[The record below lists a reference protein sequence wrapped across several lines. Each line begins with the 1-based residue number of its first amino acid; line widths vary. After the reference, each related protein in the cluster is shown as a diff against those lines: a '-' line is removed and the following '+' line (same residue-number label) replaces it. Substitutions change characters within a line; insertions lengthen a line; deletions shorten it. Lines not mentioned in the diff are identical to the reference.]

1 MNDIDMQGNKV
12 RNYAEMEGL
21 SIKKKKK
28 MKTSKILKKKKNDK
42 KIIKGKNKENKTAD
56 KKTIKKKKGKKKNMD
71 NKEINISEEENS
83 TIDNPQYFS
92 DTYSSNSNS
101 NFIYEKK
108 KNKKKITYDN
118 EENKYSSTK
127 FINFLKDYN
136 ENDGKNNKKNMNNV
150 ESRELGNDDDDDNN
164 SVYNYLPQNN
174 DIYKINGNV
183 ETLDITDLIGLD
195 NNILENNIVKDI
207 YSLKSDKKSKNR
219 HISVLEEQRI
229 NSQMTYI
236 KNVQDLNKINKS
248 YNILQNSWRIMFGQ
262 NKDENITS
270 EEYINKNLLKRHNN
284 LSTKN
289 IPDNDMNVI
298 DNKNVAESVDE
309 KNNVFDFEEEMKKNL
324 EKSKMLIVSDDILKS
339 EKEKKREQ
347 SKKIAQLK
355 SLLAMERKKHALR
368 KHIKSKSYR
377 KYLRIKEKKEHEK
390 MWDKLY
396 SEHPELAMNISN
408 YEDEYAKKRNV
419 INNVKKKRKIFNLL
433 NRYKNEELKKEMLK
447 SFQMDKEE
455 KNMLKKIVQKTA
467 IQQDIGEG
475 YSFDNINSKHQEI
488 ENTITSNDS
497 EFDEKNEEDII
508 DIENERAKNVKKEL
522 KKRNLLRFSFMKN
535 AEEKKKNDKIYK
547 KRKQLLEKAE
557 NKRDENDSLLNSSD
571 DENDQNNQSDQNE
584 VSLVETTEISKLSSK
599 EVEKAKLQ
607 LKEDMDLGNMLRKN
621 AVLNTNNIIN
631 LDFELNE
638 TEIEEPDVKDVENNN
653 TEEKKEEKTNNEKDK
668 IKEKKI
674 NDLVD
679 IDKINDEDILKQ
691 YGEKIT
697 VYNFENNIYE
707 NYININDTI
716 NNRENEELFELSD
729 SEKITGEE
737 LNVNEWCNYNT
748 LIERE
753 QNIIKKEKEIIEKKK
768 NMPLH
773 TINVLNKKDK
783 KFDVY
788 YVDKIPYPYEKNEYE
803 KSLNININKEV
814 NDISAFNK
822 LIAPQMT
829 NKIGNI
835 ISPLVHN
842 PFEIANILT
851 LRKKKN
857 KAKL

>member
-1 MNDIDMQGNKV
+1 MNDIDIREDKLTSYV
-12 RNYAEMEGL
+12 EMDPL

-28 MKTSKILKKKKNDK
+28 KKNSKILKKNKANKIGDK
-42 KIIKGKNKENKTAD
+42 K
-56 KKTIKKKKGKKKNMD
+56 IKKKKKKQKKLD
-71 NKEINISEEENS
+71 NEVNISEEENS
-83 TIDNPQYFS
+83 TTDNPQHFS
-92 DTYSSNSNS
+92 DTQSD
-101 NFIYEKK
+101 FPQKK
-108 KNKKKITYDN
+108 KKKKKKKITHDD
-118 EENKYSSTK
+118 EESKYSSAK

-136 ENDGKNNKKNMNNV
+136 ENEGKKNKKNMNNV
-150 ESRELGNDDDDDNN
+150 ESDESGEDGDDD

-174 DIYKINGNV
+174 DIYKINGNG
-183 ETLDITDLIGLD
+183 ESLDITDLIGLD
-195 NNILENNIVKDI
+195 DNILENHIVKDI
-207 YSLKSDKKSKNR
+207 YSLKSDKKNKNR
-219 HISVLEEQRI
+219 HMSVLEEQKI
-229 NSQMTYI
+229 NSQMTYV
-236 KNVQDLNKINKS
+236 KNVEDLNKINKS
-248 YNILQNSWRIMFGQ
+248 YNILQNSWRIMFGHS
-262 NKDENITS
+262 KDENITS
-270 EEYINKNLLKRHNN
+270 EEYINKNLLKRNNN
-284 LSTKN
+284 LN
-289 IPDNDMNVI
+289 
-298 DNKNVAESVDE
+298 NKNVLDNEINNGENVLVKDNQMNTP
-309 KNNVFDFEEEMKKNL
+309 KQFNVFDFEEEMKKNL

-396 SEHPELAMNISN
+396 SEHPELAINISN
-408 YEDEYAKKRNV
+408 YEDEYAKKRNL

-455 KNMLKKIVQKTA
+455 KNMLKKVVQKTA
-467 IQQDIGEG
+467 IQQGIGEEYTFG
-475 YSFDNINSKHQEI
+475 NINSKHQEI
-488 ENTITSNDS
+488 ENNTISNDS
-497 EFDEKNEEDII
+497 ESDQNNEENIV
-508 DIENERAKNVKKEL
+508 DIENEQAKNVKKEL

-535 AEEKKKNDKIYK
+535 AEEKKKNDQIYK

-557 NKRDENDSLLNSSD
+557 NKKDENDSLLNSSD
-571 DENDQNNQSDQNE
+571 DESEQNSQPDQND
-584 VSLVETTEISKLSSK
+584 VSLLETPQISKLSSK

-607 LKEDMDLGNMLRKN
+607 LKEDVDLGNMLRKN
-621 AVLNTNNIIN
+621 SVLNTNNVIN

-638 TEIEEPDVKDVENNN
+638 VENGDD
-653 TEEKKEEKTNNEKDK
+653 ERVDEKVDEKADEMADEKAGEKAGEKTDEKTNKAKD
-668 IKEKKI
+668 KKI

-679 IDKINDEDILKQ
+679 IDKINDEDVLKQ
-691 YGEKIT
+691 YGEKLT

-707 NYININDTI
+707 DYININDTI
-716 NNRENEELFELSD
+716 NNREDEELFELSD
-729 SEKITGEE
+729 SEKITGEQ

-803 KSLNININKEV
+803 KTLNININKEV
-814 NDISAFNK
+814 NDISTFKK

-829 NKIGNI
+829 NKVGNI
-835 ISPLVHN
+835 VSPLVHN

>member
-1 MNDIDMQGNKV
+1 
-12 RNYAEMEGL
+12 
-21 SIKKKKK
+21 KKKKK
-28 MKTSKILKKKKNDK
+28 KKK
-42 KIIKGKNKENKTAD
+42 
-56 KKTIKKKKGKKKNMD
+56 
-71 NKEINISEEENS
+71 
-83 TIDNPQYFS
+83 
-92 DTYSSNSNS
+92 
-101 NFIYEKK
+101 
-108 KNKKKITYDN
+108 KKKITHDD
-118 EENKYSSTK
+118 EESKYSSAK

-136 ENDGKNNKKNMNNV
+136 ENEGKKNKKNMNNV
-150 ESRELGNDDDDDNN
+150 ESDESGEDGDDD

-174 DIYKINGNV
+174 DIYKINGNG
-183 ETLDITDLIGLD
+183 ESLDITDLIGLD
-195 NNILENNIVKDI
+195 DNILENHIVKDI
-207 YSLKSDKKSKNR
+207 YSLKSDKKNKNR
-219 HISVLEEQRI
+219 HMSVLEEQKI
-229 NSQMTYI
+229 NSQMTYV
-236 KNVQDLNKINKS
+236 KNVEDLNKINKS
-248 YNILQNSWRIMFGQ
+248 YNILQNSWRIMFGHS
-262 NKDENITS
+262 KDENITS
-270 EEYINKNLLKRHNN
+270 EEYINKNLLKRNN
-284 LSTKN
+284 N
-289 IPDNDMNVI
+289 INNKKVLDNEINNGENVLVKDNQMNTP
-298 DNKNVAESVDE
+298 KQF
-309 KNNVFDFEEEMKKNL
+309 NVFDFEEEMKKNL

-347 SKKIAQLK
+347 AKKIAQLK

-396 SEHPELAMNISN
+396 SEHPELAINISN
-408 YEDEYAKKRNV
+408 YEDEYAKKRNL

-455 KNMLKKIVQKTA
+455 KNMLKKVVQKTA
-467 IQQDIGEG
+467 IQQGIGEEYTFG
-475 YSFDNINSKHQEI
+475 NINSKHQEI
-488 ENTITSNDS
+488 ENNTISNDS
-497 EFDEKNEEDII
+497 ESDQNNEENIV
-508 DIENERAKNVKKEL
+508 DIENEQAKNVKKEL

-535 AEEKKKNDKIYK
+535 AEEKKKNDQIYK

-557 NKRDENDSLLNSSD
+557 NKKDENDSLLNSSD
-571 DENDQNNQSDQNE
+571 DESEQNSQPDQNE
-584 VSLVETTEISKLSSK
+584 VSLLETPQISKLSSK

-607 LKEDMDLGNMLRKN
+607 LKEDVDLGNMLRKN
-621 AVLNTNNIIN
+621 SVLNTNNVIS

-638 TEIEEPDVKDVENNN
+638 VENGA
-653 TEEKKEEKTNNEKDK
+653 EEMADEKAGEMADEMADEKADEMADEKADEMVGEKTDEMVGEKTDEKTNKAKDK
-668 IKEKKI
+668 VKDKKI

-679 IDKINDEDILKQ
+679 IDKINDEDVLKQ
-691 YGEKIT
+691 YGEKLT

-707 NYININDTI
+707 DYININDTI
-716 NNRENEELFELSD
+716 NNREDEELFELSD
-729 SEKITGEE
+729 SEKITGEQ

-803 KSLNININKEV
+803 KTLNININKEV
-814 NDISAFNK
+814 NDISTFKK

-829 NKIGNI
+829 NKVGNI
-835 ISPLVHN
+835 VSPLVHN

>member
-1 MNDIDMQGNKV
+1 MNDIDIREDKLTSYV
-12 RNYAEMEGL
+12 EMDPL

-28 MKTSKILKKKKNDK
+28 KKNSKILKKNKANKIGDK
-42 KIIKGKNKENKTAD
+42 K
-56 KKTIKKKKGKKKNMD
+56 IKKKKKKQKKLD
-71 NKEINISEEENS
+71 NEVNISEEENS
-83 TIDNPQYFS
+83 TTDNPQHFS
-92 DTYSSNSNS
+92 DTQSGYSNSD
-101 NFIYEKK
+101 FTYKEKK
-108 KNKKKITYDN
+108 KKKKIKHDD
-118 EENKYSSTK
+118 EESKYSSAK

-136 ENDGKNNKKNMNNV
+136 ENEGKKNKKNMNNV
-150 ESRELGNDDDDDNN
+150 ESDESGEDGDDD

-174 DIYKINGNV
+174 DIYKINGNG
-183 ETLDITDLIGLD
+183 ESLDITDLIGLD
-195 NNILENNIVKDI
+195 DNILENHIVKDI
-207 YSLKSDKKSKNR
+207 YSLKSDKKNKNR
-219 HISVLEEQRI
+219 HMSVLEEQKI
-229 NSQMTYI
+229 NSQMTYV
-236 KNVQDLNKINKS
+236 KNVEDLNKINKS
-248 YNILQNSWRIMFGQ
+248 YNILQNSWRIMFGHS
-262 NKDENITS
+262 KDENITS
-270 EEYINKNLLKRHNN
+270 EEYINKNLLKRNNN
-284 LSTKN
+284 LNNKKVL
-289 IPDNDMNVI
+289 DNEINNGENVLVKDNQMNTP
-298 DNKNVAESVDE
+298 KQF
-309 KNNVFDFEEEMKKNL
+309 NVFDFEEEMKKNL

-347 SKKIAQLK
+347 AKKIAQLK

-396 SEHPELAMNISN
+396 SEHPELAINISN
-408 YEDEYAKKRNV
+408 YEDEYAKKRNL

-455 KNMLKKIVQKTA
+455 KNMLKKVVQKTA
-467 IQQDIGEG
+467 IQQGIGEEYTFG
-475 YSFDNINSKHQEI
+475 DINSKHQEI
-488 ENTITSNDS
+488 ENNTISNDS
-497 EFDEKNEEDII
+497 ESDQNNEENVV
-508 DIENERAKNVKKEL
+508 DIENEQAKNVKKEL

-535 AEEKKKNDKIYK
+535 AEEKKKNDQIYK

-557 NKRDENDSLLNSSD
+557 NKKDENDSLLNSSD
-571 DENDQNNQSDQNE
+571 DESEQNSQPDQNE
-584 VSLVETTEISKLSSK
+584 VSLLETPQISKLSSK

-607 LKEDMDLGNMLRKN
+607 LKEDIDLGNMLRKN
-621 AVLNTNNIIN
+621 SVLNTNNVIN

-638 TEIEEPDVKDVENNN
+638 VENGDD
-653 TEEKKEEKTNNEKDK
+653 ERVDEMAGEKADEMAGEKTDEKTNKAKDK
-668 IKEKKI
+668 VKDKKI

-679 IDKINDEDILKQ
+679 IDKINDEDVLKQ
-691 YGEKIT
+691 YGEKLT

-707 NYININDTI
+707 DYININDTI
-716 NNRENEELFELSD
+716 NNREDEELFELSD
-729 SEKITGEE
+729 SEKITGDQ

-803 KSLNININKEV
+803 KTLNININKEV
-814 NDISAFNK
+814 NDISTFKK

-829 NKIGNI
+829 NKVGNI
-835 ISPLVHN
+835 VSPLVHN

>member
-1 MNDIDMQGNKV
+1 MNDIDIREDKLTSYV
-12 RNYAEMEGL
+12 EMDPL

-28 MKTSKILKKKKNDK
+28 KKNSKILKKNKANKIGDK
-42 KIIKGKNKENKTAD
+42 K
-56 KKTIKKKKGKKKNMD
+56 IKKKKKKQKKLD
-71 NKEINISEEENS
+71 NEVNISEEENS
-83 TIDNPQYFS
+83 TTDNPQHFS
-92 DTYSSNSNS
+92 DTQSGYSNSD
-101 NFIYEKK
+101 FTYEEKK
-108 KNKKKITYDN
+108 KKKKKIKHD
-118 EENKYSSTK
+118 EESKYSSAK

-136 ENDGKNNKKNMNNV
+136 ENEGKKNKKNMNNV
-150 ESRELGNDDDDDNN
+150 ESDESGEDGDDD

-174 DIYKINGNV
+174 DIYKINGNG
-183 ETLDITDLIGLD
+183 ESLDITDLIGLD
-195 NNILENNIVKDI
+195 DNILENHIVKDI
-207 YSLKSDKKSKNR
+207 YSLKSDKKNKNR
-219 HISVLEEQRI
+219 HMSVLEEQKI
-229 NSQMTYI
+229 NSQMTYV
-236 KNVQDLNKINKS
+236 KNVEDLNKINKS
-248 YNILQNSWRIMFGQ
+248 YNILQNSWRIMFGHS
-262 NKDENITS
+262 KDENITS
-270 EEYINKNLLKRHNN
+270 EEYINKNLLKRNNN
-284 LSTKN
+284 LNNKKVL
-289 IPDNDMNVI
+289 DNEINNGENVLVKDNQMNTP
-298 DNKNVAESVDE
+298 KQF
-309 KNNVFDFEEEMKKNL
+309 NVFDFEEEMKKNL

-347 SKKIAQLK
+347 AKKIAQLK

-396 SEHPELAMNISN
+396 SEHPELAINISN
-408 YEDEYAKKRNV
+408 YEDEYAKKRNL

-467 IQQDIGEG
+467 IQQGIGEEYAFG
-475 YSFDNINSKHQEI
+475 DINSKHQEI
-488 ENTITSNDS
+488 ENNTISNDS
-497 EFDEKNEEDII
+497 ESDENNEENIV
-508 DIENERAKNVKKEL
+508 DIENEQAKNVKKEL

-535 AEEKKKNDKIYK
+535 AEEKKKNDQIYK

-557 NKRDENDSLLNSSD
+557 NKKDENDSLLNSSD
-571 DENDQNNQSDQNE
+571 DENEQNTQPDQND
-584 VSLVETTEISKLSSK
+584 VSLLETPQISKLSSK

-607 LKEDMDLGNMLRKN
+607 LKEDIDLGNMLRKN
-621 AVLNTNNIIN
+621 SVLNTNNVIN

-638 TEIEEPDVKDVENNN
+638 VEADK
-653 TEEKKEEKTNNEKDK
+653 EAEKVDEMADEMADEKTDEMAGETIDEKTNKGKD
-668 IKEKKI
+668 KKI

-679 IDKINDEDILKQ
+679 IDKINDEDVLKQ
-691 YGEKIT
+691 YGEKLT

-707 NYININDTI
+707 DYININDTI
-716 NNRENEELFELSD
+716 NNREDEELFELSD
-729 SEKITGEE
+729 SEKITGEQ

-803 KSLNININKEV
+803 KTLNININKEV
-814 NDISAFNK
+814 NDISTFKK

-829 NKIGNI
+829 NKVGNI
-835 ISPLVHN
+835 VSPLVHN

>member
-1 MNDIDMQGNKV
+1 MNDIDIREDKLTSYV
-12 RNYAEMEGL
+12 EMDPL
-21 SIKKKKK
+21 SITKKKKK
-28 MKTSKILKKKKNDK
+28 KSGKILKKNKAN
-42 KIIKGKNKENKTAD
+42 KISD
-56 KKTIKKKKGKKKNMD
+56 KKKKKKKQKKLD
-71 NKEINISEEENS
+71 NKEVNISEEENS
-83 TIDNPQYFS
+83 TTDNPQHFS
-92 DTYSSNSNS
+92 DSQSDYSNSD
-101 NFIYEKK
+101 FTYEKK
-108 KNKKKITYDN
+108 KKNKIKITHDD
-118 EENKYSSTK
+118 EESKYSSAK

-136 ENDGKNNKKNMNNV
+136 ENEGKKNKKNMTNA
-150 ESRELGNDDDDDNN
+150 ESDESGDDGDND
-164 SVYNYLPQNN
+164 SAYNYLSQNN
-174 DIYKINGNV
+174 DIYKIKGNG

-195 NNILENNIVKDI
+195 DSILENNIVKDI
-207 YSLKSDKKSKNR
+207 YSLKTDKKNKNK
-219 HISVLEEQRI
+219 HMSVLEEQKI

-236 KNVQDLNKINKS
+236 KNVEDLNKINKS
-248 YNILQNSWRIMFGQ
+248 YNILQNSWRIMFGHS
-262 NKDENITS
+262 KDENITS
-270 EEYINKNLLKRHNN
+270 EEYINKNLLKRNNN
-284 LSTKN
+284 LN
-289 IPDNDMNVI
+289 NNDINSGEHALVKDSQI
-298 DNKNVAESVDE
+298 NTPKQF
-309 KNNVFDFEEEMKKNL
+309 NVFDFEEEMKRNL

-396 SEHPELAMNISN
+396 SEHPELAINISN

-467 IQQDIGEG
+467 IQQGIGEEYTFG
-475 YSFDNINSKHQEI
+475 DINSKHQEI
-488 ENTITSNDS
+488 ENNTISNDTES
-497 EFDEKNEEDII
+497 DENNEEGSI

-535 AEEKKKNDKIYK
+535 AEEKKKNEQIYK
-547 KRKQLLEKAE
+547 KRKQLLEKVD
-557 NKRDENDSLLNSSD
+557 NKKDEYDSLLNSSD
-571 DENDQNNQSDQNE
+571 DENEQNSQPDQKE
-584 VSLVETTEISKLSSK
+584 LSLLETPQISKLSTK

-607 LKEDMDLGNMLRKN
+607 LKQDIDLGNMLRKN
-621 AVLNTNNIIN
+621 SVLNTNNVIN
-631 LDFELNE
+631 LNFELNE
-638 TEIEEPDVKDVENNN
+638 NEIEEPAKETENDN
-653 TEEKKEEKTNNEKDK
+653 TEEKVEEQIEEKGEEKGEENGRVKDA
-668 IKEKKI
+668 KI

-679 IDKINDEDILKQ
+679 IDKINDEDVLKQ
-691 YGEKIT
+691 YGEKLT

-707 NYININDTI
+707 DYININDTI
-716 NNRENEELFELSD
+716 NNREDEELFELSD
-729 SEKITGEE
+729 SEKITGED

-803 KSLNININKEV
+803 KTLNININKEV
-814 NDISAFNK
+814 NDISTFKK

-829 NKIGNI
+829 NKVGNI
-835 ISPLVHN
+835 VSPLVHN

>member
-1 MNDIDMQGNKV
+1 MSDIDIREDKLTSYV
-12 RNYAEMEGL
+12 EMDPL

-28 MKTSKILKKKKNDK
+28 KKNSKILKKNKANKISDK
-42 KIIKGKNKENKTAD
+42 K
-56 KKTIKKKKGKKKNMD
+56 IKKKKKKQKKFN
-71 NKEINISEEENS
+71 NKEVNISEEEHS
-83 TIDNPQYFS
+83 TTDNPQHFS
-92 DTYSSNSNS
+92 DTQSGYSNSD
-101 NFIYEKK
+101 FTYEEKK
-108 KNKKKITYDN
+108 KKKKKITYDD
-118 EENKYSSTK
+118 EESKYSSAK

-136 ENDGKNNKKNMNNV
+136 ENEGKKNKKNMNNA
-150 ESRELGNDDDDDNN
+150 ESDESGDDGDDD
-164 SVYNYLPQNN
+164 SAYNYLPQNN
-174 DIYKINGNV
+174 DIYKINGNG

-195 NNILENNIVKDI
+195 DNILENNIVKDI
-207 YSLKSDKKSKNR
+207 YSLKTDKKNKNK
-219 HISVLEEQRI
+219 HMSVLEEQKI

-236 KNVQDLNKINKS
+236 KNVEDLNKINKS
-248 YNILQNSWRIMFGQ
+248 YNILQNSWRIMFGHS
-262 NKDENITS
+262 KDENITS
-270 EEYINKNLLKRHNN
+270 EEYINKNLLKRNNN
-284 LSTKN
+284 LNNKN
-289 IPDNDMNVI
+289 GLDNDINSGENVLVK
-298 DNKNVAESVDE
+298 DNQINTPKQF
-309 KNNVFDFEEEMKKNL
+309 NVFDFEEEMKRNL

-396 SEHPELAMNISN
+396 SEHPELAINISN

-467 IQQDIGEG
+467 IQQGIGEEYTLG
-475 YSFDNINSKHQEI
+475 DINSKHQEI
-488 ENTITSNDS
+488 ENNILSNDS
-497 EFDEKNEEDII
+497 ESDENNEEGSV

-535 AEEKKKNDKIYK
+535 AEEKKKNDQIYK
-547 KRKQLLEKAE
+547 KRKQLLEKVE
-557 NKRDENDSLLNSSD
+557 NKKDENDSLLNSSD
-571 DENDQNNQSDQNE
+571 DESEQNSQPDQKE
-584 VSLVETTEISKLSSK
+584 ISLLETPQISKLSSK

-607 LKEDMDLGNMLRKN
+607 LKEDIDLGNMLRKN
-621 AVLNTNNIIN
+621 SVLNTNNVIN

-638 TEIEEPDVKDVENNN
+638 AENDN
-653 TEEKKEEKTNNEKDK
+653 TEEKVEEKGEEQVEGQSEEQIEEESDEKPN
-668 IKEKKI
+668 KEKGTTKDKKI

-679 IDKINDEDILKQ
+679 IDKINDEDVLKQ
-691 YGEKIT
+691 YGEKLT

-707 NYININDTI
+707 DYININDTI
-716 NNRENEELFELSD
+716 NNREDEELFELSD
-729 SEKITGEE
+729 SEKITGEQ

-803 KSLNININKEV
+803 KTLNININKEV
-814 NDISAFNK
+814 NDISTFKK

-829 NKIGNI
+829 NKVGNI
-835 ISPLVHN
+835 VSPLVHN

>member
-1 MNDIDMQGNKV
+1 MNDIDIREDKLTSYV
-12 RNYAEMEGL
+12 EMDPL

-28 MKTSKILKKKKNDK
+28 KKNSKILKKNKANKIGDK
-42 KIIKGKNKENKTAD
+42 K
-56 KKTIKKKKGKKKNMD
+56 IKKKKKKQKKLD
-71 NKEINISEEENS
+71 NEVNISEEENS
-83 TIDNPQYFS
+83 TTDNPQHFS
-92 DTYSSNSNS
+92 DTQSES
-101 NFIYEKK
+101 
-108 KNKKKITYDN
+108 
-118 EENKYSSTK
+118 KYSSAK

-136 ENDGKNNKKNMNNV
+136 ENEGKKNKKNMNNV
-150 ESRELGNDDDDDNN
+150 ESDESGEDGDDD
-164 SVYNYLPQNN
+164 SIYNYLPQNN
-174 DIYKINGNV
+174 DIYKINGNG
-183 ETLDITDLIGLD
+183 ESLDITDLIGLD
-195 NNILENNIVKDI
+195 DNILENHIVKDI
-207 YSLKSDKKSKNR
+207 YSLKSDKKNKNR
-219 HISVLEEQRI
+219 HMSVLEEQKI
-229 NSQMTYI
+229 NSQMTYV
-236 KNVQDLNKINKS
+236 KNVEDLNKINKS
-248 YNILQNSWRIMFGQ
+248 YNILQNSWRIMFGHS
-262 NKDENITS
+262 KDENITS
-270 EEYINKNLLKRHNN
+270 EEYINKNLLKRNNN
-284 LSTKN
+284 LNNKKVL
-289 IPDNDMNVI
+289 DNEINNGENVLVKDNQMNTP
-298 DNKNVAESVDE
+298 KQF
-309 KNNVFDFEEEMKKNL
+309 NVFDFEEEMKKNL

-347 SKKIAQLK
+347 AKKIAQLK

-396 SEHPELAMNISN
+396 SEHPELAINISN
-408 YEDEYAKKRNV
+408 YEDEYAKKRNL

-455 KNMLKKIVQKTA
+455 KNILKKIVQKTA
-467 IQQDIGEG
+467 IQQGIGEEYTFG
-475 YSFDNINSKHQEI
+475 DINSKHQEI
-488 ENTITSNDS
+488 ENNTISNDS
-497 EFDEKNEEDII
+497 ESDQNNEENII
-508 DIENERAKNVKKEL
+508 DIENEQAKNVKKEL

-535 AEEKKKNDKIYK
+535 AEEKKKNDQIYK

-557 NKRDENDSLLNSSD
+557 NKKDENDSLLNSSD
-571 DENDQNNQSDQNE
+571 DESEQNSQPDQND
-584 VSLVETTEISKLSSK
+584 VSLLETPQISKLSSK

-607 LKEDMDLGNMLRKN
+607 LKEDIDLGNMLRKN
-621 AVLNTNNIIN
+621 SVLNTNNVIN

-638 TEIEEPDVKDVENNN
+638 VENS
-653 TEEKKEEKTNNEKDK
+653 TEERVDEKVDEMADEKADETIDEKTNKGKD
-668 IKEKKI
+668 KKI

-679 IDKINDEDILKQ
+679 IDKINDEDVLKQ
-691 YGEKIT
+691 YGEKLT

-707 NYININDTI
+707 DYININDTI
-716 NNRENEELFELSD
+716 NNREDEELFELSD
-729 SEKITGEE
+729 SEKITGEQ

-803 KSLNININKEV
+803 KTLNININKEV
-814 NDISAFNK
+814 NDISTFKK

-829 NKIGNI
+829 NKVGNI
-835 ISPLVHN
+835 VSPLVHN